1 MPDGPY
7 ETLRTAILG
16 FDLVPGEKL
25 SERGLE
31 DLLGVSRTPVRA
43 ALARLE
49 GEGLTG
55 RDGRGWRVTPLDLAE
70 VRAVA
75 EFRLAVETAAV
86 ALAVERAGDDDL
98 RALRAATRTSAAR
111 DEDEGLRDG
120 AGFHVALARLS
131 GNPFLADAVGGALVR
146 LARTRR
152 LEVRSARSRTAA
164 RAEHLGIVDAVL
176 ARDAD
181 AAAGLVTAHARG
193 TAERVLEHLERERR
207 RLRGRGFAI
216 VDSGAAGVDARPEAP

>member
-1 MPDGPY
+1 MTDGPY
-7 ETLRTAILG
+7 ETLRAAILG

-31 DLLGVSRTPVRA
+31 ELLGVSRTPVRA

-49 GEGLTG
+49 NEGLTG
-55 RDGRGWRVTPLDLAE
+55 RDGRGWRVTPLDLTE

-86 ALAVERAGDDDL
+86 ALAVERATDAELLDL
-98 RALRAATRTSAAR
+98 RATAGRPSADDEGTGLRA
-111 DEDEGLRDG
+111 G
-120 AGFHVALARLS
+120 ADFHVALARLS
-131 GNPFLADAVGGALVR
+131 RNPFLADAVSGALVR
-146 LARTRR
+146 LARTRW
-152 LEVRSARSRTAA
+152 LEVRSARSRAAA

-181 AAAGLVTAHARG
+181 AAAGLVTAHGRG
-193 TAERVLEHLERERR
+193 AADRLLSHLDAERR

-216 VDSGAAGVDARPEAP
+216 VETAGPPPSA